1 LPNNPFAFVKVLVGE
16 LALGLVMRVEISIGN
31 CVSSR
36 ETWSIVARM
45 QRVDEFMEGR
55 RLDKAQGKSLL
66 VDQVTDEVVERN
78 LIHVVASPDV
88 RVQGAF
94 HFFG

>member
-1 LPNNPFAFVKVLVGE
+1 MLVGE
-16 LALGLVMRVEISIGN
+16 FALGVVMRVETSIGN

-36 ETWSIVARM
+36 ETCSLAARM

-55 RLDKAQGKSLL
+55 RLNKAQGQQTLL
-66 VDQVTDEVVERN
+66 VDQVTNEVVERN
-78 LIHVVASPDV
+78 LVHVVASPDV